1 MRPGADRLV
10 PGASSR
16 GRAPGLPTDLQRYDC
31 NMQREQALAAGKGL
45 GPCLAP
51 LVLPT
56 VQRFRHTIDTETC
69 GTPRIIP
76 CRSASFLEG
85 P

>member
-1 MRPGADRLV
+1 
-10 PGASSR
+10 
-16 GRAPGLPTDLQRYDC
+16 
-31 NMQREQALAAGKGL
+31 MQREQALAGGKDL
-45 GPCLAP
+45 GPCVAP
-51 LVLPT
+51 FVLPT

-85 P
+85 PSSVFPYGSVVTPISFAPRCEGYLVELRLH